1 MAMSQEPQVKADTV
15 NGAVRLSFEESIYPK
30 DAVFG
35 AAYVFLDR
43 AFVHIDRND
52 GRLQVSV
59 QPKPGVSIV
68 ADMIAGE
75 FENEA
80 LAQTWRREIIHEN
93 RALLESVTSR
103 ALGGA
108 AGPPGLDDLLD
119 ASLGDLGDAFDDPL
133 GIAVSWEDKYGKK
146 SDGDKPADAM
156 APAKE
161 SADAPAP
168 AKEPAEEPKP

>member
-1 MAMSQEPQVKADTV
+1 MSQEPQVKAESVDGV
-15 NGAVRLSFEESIYPK
+15 VRLTFEESIYPK

-35 AAYVFLDR
+35 AAYVLLDR
-43 AFVHIDRND
+43 AFVHIDRNE
-52 GRLQVSV
+52 GKLQVSV
-59 QPKPGVSIV
+59 RPKPGVPVV
-68 ADMIAGE
+68 ADVIAGE

-93 RALLESVTSR
+93 RAMLESITSR

-146 SDGDKPADAM
+146 ADGTKPEE
-156 APAKE
+156 AKAAAE
-161 SADAPAP
+161 ASAEAQA
-168 AKEPAEEPKP
+168 EPKKPSEEPKP